1 MRVKSEGS
9 RSEIQIYFPAVKCS
23 SCHRR
28 KGKRECP
35 ALNGLICTPCCGEKR
50 VSEIHCPSDCRY
62 LSSGRQY
69 QTDKK
74 YIAIIRETPEPSK
87 RARILEALRDPHEF
101 LLTLEQSV
109 RAFSMGFSSLKDHNV
124 RSAYELVQSTYQ
136 TENKG
141 IIYEHKSSDP
151 LVQPLVRQL
160 RADLEAHRNRLLA
173 EGERLDLQEI
183 LNCLEL
189 SILDVSH
196 HISRNPEGTEYLDFI
211 RRNVPDEQ
219 ENPDDSGIIIPG

>member
-1 MRVKSEGS
+1 
-9 RSEIQIYFPAVKCS
+9 
-23 SCHRR
+23 
-28 KGKRECP
+28 
-35 ALNGLICTPCCGEKR
+35 
-50 VSEIHCPSDCRY
+50 
-62 LSSGRQY
+62 
-69 QTDKK
+69 
-74 YIAIIRETPEPSK
+74 
-87 RARILEALRDPHEF
+87 
-101 LLTLEQSV
+101 
-109 RAFSMGFSSLKDHNV
+109 MGFSSLKDHNV